1 MPIFTYTAKNKKGE
15 TQIGNLEASDQHF
28 LAVKLRDIGL
38 VLISAK
44 TSETLSGGKNRF
56 RLGNIIQ
63 RFKKV
68 SLIEK
73 MMFTRH
79 LAVMVKSGLP
89 VNQSLRALVKQTKNP
104 KFKKIINQIEEDV
117 RQGEQLSVAMS
128 KHHKVFGELYVNM
141 VQVGE
146 TAGNLDIVLGNLA
159 EQMRKD
165 HDLVSRVKGAMIYP
179 IIIVIALVGVG
190 AIAMIVVVPKLTAI
204 FTELNIELPIT
215 TQIVIGLSNFM
226 RHQMILGVLLLIAA
240 YLILKT
246 LLRNKGVKKILHRIY
261 LRLPIFGA
269 LIQKVN
275 SARFART
282 FSSLINSGVDV
293 VKALQ
298 IVANTL
304 SNIHF
309 KESLEQSAEEI
320 RKGQELSE
328 TLVKYQDI
336 YPPMVIEMIQVGE
349 KTGNLSSILENL
361 AEFYEEEIDRTTRNL
376 SSIIE
381 PVVMIV
387 IGVAIGFFAVSML
400 QPMYSM
406 MQGM

>member
-1 MPIFTYTAKNKKGE
+1 MPTFIYTAKNKNGE
-15 TQIGNLEASDQHF
+15 TRVGNLEAPDQHI
-28 LAVKLRDIGL
+28 LAAKLREIGL

-44 TSETLSGGKNRF
+44 TPETFSKEKNYFGLRS
-56 RLGNIIQ
+56 IIQ
-63 RFKKV
+63 KFRKV
-68 SLIEK
+68 SLVEK

-79 LAVMVKSGLP
+79 LAIMIKSGLP
-89 VNQSLRALVKQTKNP
+89 INQSLRALAKQTKN
-104 KFKKIINQIEEDV
+104 FGFRKIINQIEENV
-117 RQGEQLSVAMS
+117 QQGEQLNVTMS
-128 KHHKVFGELYVNM
+128 KYPKIFDELYVNM
-141 VQVGE
+141 IQVGE
-146 TAGNLDIVLGNLA
+146 TAGNLDIVLVNLA

-165 HDLVSRVKGAMIYP
+165 HDLVSRIKGAMIYP
-179 IIIVIALVGVG
+179 IIIIITLIGVG

-215 TQIVIGLSNFM
+215 TRIVIGTSNFIQ
-226 RHQMILGVLLLIAA
+226 HQIILSISLLIAA

-246 LLRNKGVKKILHRIY
+246 LSRNRTVKKMLHRVY
-261 LRLPIFGA
+261 LRIPVFGA

-282 FSSLINSGVDV
+282 FSSLINSGLDI

-298 IVANTL
+298 IVANIL

-309 KESLEQSAEEI
+309 KESLEQSAEDV

-328 TLVKYQDI
+328 TLGKYEDI

-349 KTGNLSSILENL
+349 KTGNLSDILENL
-361 AEFYEEEIDRTTRNL
+361 AGFYEEEIDRTTRNL

-381 PVVMIV
+381 PIVMIV
-387 IGVAIGFFAVSML
+387 IGIAVGFFAISML

-406 MQGM
+406 MQGI

>member
-1 MPIFTYTAKNKKGE
+1 MPTFIYTAKNKNGE
-15 TQIGNLEASDQHF
+15 TQVGNLEAPDQHI
-28 LAVKLRDIGL
+28 LAAKLREIGL

-44 TSETLSGGKNRF
+44 TPETFSKEKNYFGLRS
-56 RLGNIIQ
+56 IIQ
-63 RFKKV
+63 KFRKV
-68 SLIEK
+68 SLVEK

-79 LAVMVKSGLP
+79 LAIMIKSGLP
-89 VNQSLRALVKQTKNP
+89 INQSLRALAKQTKN
-104 KFKKIINQIEEDV
+104 FGFRKIINQIEENV
-117 RQGEQLSVAMS
+117 QQGEQLNVTMS
-128 KHHKVFGELYVNM
+128 KYPKIFDELYVNM
-141 VQVGE
+141 IQVGE
-146 TAGNLDIVLGNLA
+146 TAGNLDIVLVNLA

-165 HDLVSRVKGAMIYP
+165 HDLVSRIKGAMIYP
-179 IIIVIALVGVG
+179 IIIIITLIGVG

-215 TQIVIGLSNFM
+215 TRIVIGTSNFIQ
-226 RHQMILGVLLLIAA
+226 HQIILSISLLIAA

-246 LLRNKGVKKILHRIY
+246 LSRNRTVKKMLHRVY
-261 LRLPIFGA
+261 LRIPVFGA

-282 FSSLINSGVDV
+282 FSSLINSGLDI

-298 IVANTL
+298 IVANIL

-309 KESLEQSAEEI
+309 KESLEQSAEDV

-328 TLVKYQDI
+328 TLGKYEDI

-349 KTGNLSSILENL
+349 KTGNLSDILENL
-361 AEFYEEEIDRTTRNL
+361 AGFYEEEIDRTTRNL

-381 PVVMIV
+381 PIVMIV
-387 IGVAIGFFAVSML
+387 IGIAVGFFAISML

-406 MQGM
+406 MQGI